1 MNFFGEPF
9 LRICIL
15 SKLWSLT
22 YFLNWLK
29 HFESTSTLPHT
40 LILTPFKR
48 DILNNCV
55 FYIVSKC
62 IKYLL
67 MGKHQYFPDS
77 VSSDLF
83 SSLGKFIKTLMNC
96 TIVLYLSRSA
106 YLIFVLAQCFIFFR
120 CFSLTFSCLKMGIM
134 FFSLMSNVALFSL

>member
-9 LRICIL
+9 LTICIL

-22 YFLNWLK
+22 YFLKWLK

-48 DILNNCV
+48 DILNNCCV
-55 FYIVSKC
+55 FYIVSRC

-83 SSLGKFIKTLMNC
+83 SSFGKFIKTLMNC
-96 TIVLYLSRSA
+96 TVVLYLSRSA
-106 YLIFVLAQCFIFFR
+106 YLILNFCAGSVFYIF
-120 CFSLTFSCLKMGIM
+120 
-134 FFSLMSNVALFSL
+134 